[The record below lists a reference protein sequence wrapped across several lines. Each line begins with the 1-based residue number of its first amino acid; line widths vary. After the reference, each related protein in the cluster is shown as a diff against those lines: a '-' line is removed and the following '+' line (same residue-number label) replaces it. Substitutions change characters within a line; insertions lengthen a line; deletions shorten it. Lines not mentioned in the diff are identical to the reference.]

1 MNPMDI
7 IKNLQNMQSKVG
19 EMQERLKELVVTGS
33 SGGDMVRIELNGQ
46 MEVLG
51 VTISAEA
58 VDPDD
63 IEMLQDLV
71 TAAFRDASAKLK
83 EKMREEM
90 STLTGGMDL
99 PPGLLG
105 M

>member
-71 TAAFRDASAKLK
+71 TAAFRDASGKLK